1 MITDKNNLSNINLGE
16 KLFTISSEDE
26 LKFIFTNL
34 NKVNNIMK
42 KVSIEK
48 EDDDSESYE
57 INECNGITYDNAN
70 INFILIDFSFDSYL
84 FNKEYTPRSVIIEDM
99 VFNKKEQVLVE
110 NMNNLL
116 NGEELNMLIDNCK
129 ELYSFIKDY
138 KTLIS
143 SIDVYSNNVVFNLK
157 NQLCGLFARVTEDFL
172 EEDSIVLDDEIS
184 LDIVINK
191 DNNPDF
197 FDLFLK
203 KKGTFTL
210 YINTETEEV
219 FIDDASL
226 SDNPDVCKLIISH
239 KYITGSSGM
248 KINNSSITFHINSIK
263 GNDSILLY
271 EIIYS
276 VNNKMKVTNSYV
288 AII

>member
-1 MITDKNNLSNINLGE
+1 MIIDKNNLDNINLGE

-26 LKFIFTNL
+26 LKFILTNL
-34 NKVNNIMK
+34 NKINNIMK

-48 EDDDSESYE
+48 EDGDSESYE
-57 INECNGITYDNAN
+57 INEYNGISYDNAN
-70 INFILIDFSFDSYL
+70 INFILIDFSFESYL
-84 FNKEYTPRSVIIEDM
+84 FNKEYTPRSVIIEDII
-99 VFNKKEQVLVE
+99 FNKKEQVLVE

-138 KTLIS
+138 KTLVN

-157 NQLCGLFARVTEDFL
+157 NHLCGLFARVNEDFL
-172 EEDSIVLDDEIS
+172 EEDSIIIDDEIS
-184 LDIVINK
+184 VDVVIDK

-219 FIDDASL
+219 FLDDNSL
-226 SDNPDVCKLIISH
+226 NDNPDVCKLIISH

-248 KINNSSITFHINSIK
+248 KINKSSITFHVSSVK
-263 GNDSILLY
+263 DSDSILLY
-271 EIIYS
+271 EIIYN
-276 VNNKMKVTNSYV
+276 VNDKMKVTNSYV

>member
-1 MITDKNNLSNINLGE
+1 MITDKNNLSNINLGD
-16 KLFTISSEDE
+16 KLFSISSEDE

-57 INECNGITYDNAN
+57 INEYNGITYDNAN

-157 NQLCGLFARVTEDFL
+157 NHLCGLFARVTEDFL

-263 GNDSILLY
+263 DNDSILLY
-271 EIIYS
+271 EIIYN

>member
-1 MITDKNNLSNINLGE
+1 MITDKNNLSNINLGD
-16 KLFTISSEDE
+16 KLFSISSEDE

-57 INECNGITYDNAN
+57 IRKYNGITYDNAN
-70 INFILIDFSFDSYL
+70 INFILIDFSFESYL

-99 VFNKKEQVLVE
+99 VFNKKEQVLIE
-110 NMNNLL
+110 SMNNLL

-157 NQLCGLFARVTEDFL
+157 NHLCGLFARVNEDFL

-219 FIDDASL
+219 FIDDTSL

-248 KINNSSITFHINSIK
+248 KINNSSITFHVNSIK
-263 GNDSILLY
+263 DNDSILLY
-271 EIIYS
+271 EIIYN
-276 VNNKMKVTNSYV
+276 VNNKMKVINSYV

>member
-1 MITDKNNLSNINLGE
+1 MITDTNNLSNINLGD
-16 KLFTISSEDE
+16 KLFSISSEDE

-57 INECNGITYDNAN
+57 IRKYNGITYDNAN
-70 INFILIDFSFDSYL
+70 INFILIDFSFESYL

-99 VFNKKEQVLVE
+99 VFNKKEQVLIE
-110 NMNNLL
+110 SMNNLL

-157 NQLCGLFARVTEDFL
+157 NHLCGLFARVNEDFL

-219 FIDDASL
+219 FIDDTSL

-248 KINNSSITFHINSIK
+248 KINNSSITFHVNSIK
-263 GNDSILLY
+263 DNDSILLY
-271 EIIYS
+271 EIIYN
-276 VNNKMKVTNSYV
+276 VNNKMKVINSYV

>member
-1 MITDKNNLSNINLGE
+1 MITDKNNLSNINLGD
-16 KLFTISSEDE
+16 KLFSISSEDE

-157 NQLCGLFARVTEDFL
+157 NHLCGLFARVTEDFL

-263 GNDSILLY
+263 DNDSILLY

>member
-1 MITDKNNLSNINLGE
+1 MITDKNNLSNINLGD
-16 KLFTISSEDE
+16 KLFSISSEDE

-157 NQLCGLFARVTEDFL
+157 NHLCGLFARVTEDFL

-263 GNDSILLY
+263 DNDSILLY
-271 EIIYS
+271 EIIYN

>member
-1 MITDKNNLSNINLGE
+1 MITDKNNLSNINLGD
-16 KLFTISSEDE
+16 KLFSISSEDE

-57 INECNGITYDNAN
+57 INEYNGITYDNAN

-157 NQLCGLFARVTEDFL
+157 NHLCGLFARVTEDFL

-184 LDIVINK
+184 LDIIINK

-203 KKGTFTL
+203 RKGTFTL

-263 GNDSILLY
+263 DNDSILLY
-271 EIIYS
+271 EIIYN
-276 VNNKMKVTNSYV
+276 VNNKMKITNSYV

>member
-1 MITDKNNLSNINLGE
+1 MITDKNNLSNINLGD
-16 KLFTISSEDE
+16 KLFSISSEDE

-157 NQLCGLFARVTEDFL
+157 NHLCGLFARVTEDFL

-191 DNNPDF
+191 DNNTDF

-263 GNDSILLY
+263 DNDSILLY
-271 EIIYS
+271 EIIYN

>member
-1 MITDKNNLSNINLGE
+1 MITDKNNLSNINLGD
-16 KLFTISSEDE
+16 KLFSISSEDE

-70 INFILIDFSFDSYL
+70 VNFILIDFSFDSYL

-157 NQLCGLFARVTEDFL
+157 NHLCGLFARVTEDFL

-263 GNDSILLY
+263 DNDSILLY
-271 EIIYS
+271 EIIYN

>member
-1 MITDKNNLSNINLGE
+1 MITDKNNLSNINLGD
-16 KLFTISSEDE
+16 KLFSISSEDE

-157 NQLCGLFARVTEDFL
+157 NHLCGLFARVTEDFL

-191 DNNPDF
+191 NNNPDF

-263 GNDSILLY
+263 DNDSILLY
-271 EIIYS
+271 EIIYN

>member
-1 MITDKNNLSNINLGE
+1 MITDKNNLSNINLGD
-16 KLFTISSEDE
+16 KLFSISSEDE

-157 NQLCGLFARVTEDFL
+157 NHLCGLFARVTEDFL

-263 GNDSILLY
+263 DNDSILLY
-271 EIIYS
+271 EIIYN
-276 VNNKMKVTNSYV
+276 VNNKMKVINSYV

>member
-1 MITDKNNLSNINLGE
+1 MITDKNNLSNINLGD
-16 KLFTISSEDE
+16 KLFSISSEDE

-70 INFILIDFSFDSYL
+70 VNFILIDFSFDSYL

-157 NQLCGLFARVTEDFL
+157 NHLCGLFARVTEDFL

-226 SDNPDVCKLIISH
+226 SDNSDVCKLIISH

-263 GNDSILLY
+263 DNNSILLY
-271 EIIYS
+271 EIIYN

>member
-1 MITDKNNLSNINLGE
+1 
-16 KLFTISSEDE
+16 
-26 LKFIFTNL
+26 
-34 NKVNNIMK
+34 
-42 KVSIEK
+42 
-48 EDDDSESYE
+48 
-57 INECNGITYDNAN
+57 
-70 INFILIDFSFDSYL
+70 
-84 FNKEYTPRSVIIEDM
+84 M

-110 NMNNLL
+110 SMNNLL

-138 KTLIS
+138 KILVS

-157 NQLCGLFARVTEDFL
+157 NHLCGLFARVNEDFL

-184 LDIVINK
+184 LDIVIDK

-219 FIDDASL
+219 FIDDTSL

-248 KINNSSITFHINSIK
+248 KINNSSITFHVNSIK
-263 GNDSILLY
+263 DNDSILLY
-271 EIIYS
+271 EIIYN
-276 VNNKMKVTNSYV
+276 VNNKMKVINSYV